1 MRLFQ
6 ESGVFHYDKISIEQ
20 SKFSSLDLN
29 KVARYFDFFEIKFEE
44 EDVVNILKNIDV
56 LDDLGQHLTVGG
68 NLVFGINPQKFMP
81 EAVISFGRF
90 KGNEISSELIDKK
103 IFEGTLDSQID
114 NCLSS
119 IKANFLYSSDIEG
132 LKRVDTHNNIPDKVI
147 RELLVNAS
155 VHRDYSITG
164 SRIRVFIFD
173 NRLEIRSP
181 GKLPNSVSIDKMKF
195 GVSYARNPIIVKFMS
210 NLRYIDKMGRGI
222 PMIIRELNK
231 IGLSIEFEEVGYEF
245 VATIYLS

>member
-1 MRLFQ
+1 MDKISLVRQLLTQGENNSVEFKSAGISADSLAKEIVAFSNTYGGHILIGVEDDGSISGIDLEEKNWEEWIANISQDSVNPALSNFQFDIKQIDNKSIICLYIEKGKLKPYYTNKNQYFVRVGSTNRVTTQSELMRLFQ

-56 LDDLGQHLTVGG
+56 LDDLGEHLTVGG

-103 IFEGTLDSQID
+103 
-114 NCLSS
+114 
-119 IKANFLYSSDIEG
+119 NF
-132 LKRVDTHNNIPDKVI
+132 
-147 RELLVNAS
+147 
-155 VHRDYSITG
+155 
-164 SRIRVFIFD
+164 
-173 NRLEIRSP
+173 
-181 GKLPNSVSIDKMKF
+181 
-195 GVSYARNPIIVKFMS
+195 
-210 NLRYIDKMGRGI
+210 
-222 PMIIRELNK
+222 
-231 IGLSIEFEEVGYEF
+231 
-245 VATIYLS
+245 

>member
-1 MRLFQ
+1 
-6 ESGVFHYDKISIEQ
+6 
-20 SKFSSLDLN
+20 
-29 KVARYFDFFEIKFEE
+29 
-44 EDVVNILKNIDV
+44 
-56 LDDLGQHLTVGG
+56 
-68 NLVFGINPQKFMP
+68 
-81 EAVISFGRF
+81 
-90 KGNEISSELIDKK
+90 
-103 IFEGTLDSQID
+103 
-114 NCLSS
+114 
-119 IKANFLYSSDIEG
+119 
-132 LKRVDTHNNIPDKVI
+132 VDTHNNIPDKVI

-222 PMIIRELNK
+222 PMIIRELDK
-231 IGLSIEFEEVGYEF
+231 IGLKIEFEEVGYEF